1 MKKKRSLLRHLL
13 VLSAFLLPLNIMAQ
27 NDVGGLFKS
36 TPADATKLVDAYM
49 SPLFKGLGVGLNSGW
64 HNTAK
69 TKSFLRF
76 DLRITAT
83 AAFVPT
89 KDQSYNTNELG
100 LQSIR
105 PDAGQSG
112 VGPTAFGDD
121 AEGSLMRVYAGNTP
135 TTQTFRLPE
144 GSGLHFVPSPQV
156 QLTVGLP
163 KNIDIS
169 LRLVP
174 SIKLGDDAG
183 TINMFG
189 IGAKVEVLPLI
200 MGKKDKLI
208 PFDLAVA
215 FGLTRLNYNLP
226 LHVNTNA
233 DNSNQELDVKIN
245 GFSADAIISKKIAFF
260 TPFASVGYNSSN
272 SSLKATGSYDFDVP
286 VTPSTPTGKQT
297 FNDPVSIKNSEI
309 NGLKAAV
316 GFQLNLTFLRIYG
329 SYTTAQYGYVNAGIG
344 FGIGK

>member
-1 MKKKRSLLRHLL
+1 MKKNFTLLKSL
-13 VLSAFLLPLNIMAQ
+13 VIAAAFLVPLNVMAQ
-27 NDVGGLFKS
+27 DDVAGLFKS
-36 TPADATKLVDAYM
+36 TPADATKLIDAYM

-83 AAFVPT
+83 AAFVPS
-89 KDQSYNTNELG
+89 KDQSYDVNTLG
-100 LQSIR
+100 LQGIS
-105 PDAGQSG
+105 PVNSSLST
-112 VGPTAFGDD
+112 GPTAFGNDS
-121 AEGSLMRVYAGNTP
+121 EGARMKINGAPASSEFN
-135 TTQTFRLPE
+135 LPQ
-144 GSGLHFVPSPQV
+144 GSGIHFVPSPQV

-183 TINMFG
+183 KINMFG

-200 MGKKDKLI
+200 MGKSDKLV

-226 LHVNTNA
+226 LHVNTTA
-233 DNSNQELDVKIN
+233 ANSNQELEIKIN
-245 GFSADAIISKKIAFF
+245 GFSADAIISKKLLFF
-260 TPFASVGYNSSN
+260 TPFASVGFNTSKSN
-272 SSLKATGSYDFDVP
+272 LNAKGSYDFDVP

-297 FNDPVSIKNSEI
+297 FTDPVSIKNSDI
-309 NGLKAAV
+309 SGLKAAL
-316 GFQLNLTFLRIYG
+316 GFQLNLAFLRVYA
-329 SYTTAQYGYVNAGIG
+329 SYTTAQYSYVNAGIG
-344 FGIGK
+344 LGIGK

>member
-1 MKKKRSLLRHLL
+1 MKKKQSLLKHL
-13 VLSAFLLPLNIMAQ
+13 VVFSAFLLPLNLLAQ
-27 NDVGGLFKS
+27 EDVGGLFKS

-83 AAFVPT
+83 AAFVPS
-89 KDQSYNTNELG
+89 KDQSYNTNNLG
-100 LQSIR
+100 LQSMK
-105 PDAGQSG
+105 PDVGQSG
-112 VGPTAFGDD
+112 IGPTAFGDD
-121 AEGSLMRVYAGNTP
+121 TEGSVMRVYANGAP
-135 TTQTFRLPE
+135 TTQTFKLPQ

-163 KNIDIS
+163 KNIDLS

-183 TINMFG
+183 KINMFG

-200 MGKKDKLI
+200 MGKKEKLI
-208 PFDLAVA
+208 PFDLALA

-226 LHVNTNA
+226 LHVNTTA
-233 DNSNQELDVKIN
+233 DNSNQELDIKIN
-245 GFSADAIISKKIAFF
+245 GFSTDAIISKKFSIF

-272 SSLKATGSYDFDVP
+272 SNLKATGAYDFDVP
-286 VTPSTPTGKQT
+286 VTPQTPTGKQT
-297 FNDPVSIKNSEI
+297 FNDPVSIKNSDI

-316 GFQLNLTFLRIYG
+316 GFQLNLAFLRVYG